1 MSATLARHAEQR
13 QAAAELTELALAETR
28 AWYEYATAPTGAEND
43 FSEDSPHMRWHA
55 AMDAWAGALAE
66 YMRQYGRVAE

>member
-13 QAAAELTELALAETR
+13 RAAAELTELALEETR
-28 AWYEYATAPTGAEND
+28 AWYAYATAPEGAEND
-43 FSEDSPHMRWHA
+43 FSEDSSHMRWHR

-66 YMRQYGRVAE
+66 YNRQYGRVAE